1 MCTLSPP
8 VRVRGQRSYP
18 QIVCTA
24 SDGTCVCR
32 VPSNKRWPRTMLRP
46 VVELGGDEFPSPN
59 LPPPQHRCANPIT
72 PGRWRRERSCSPGS
86 AAAVPKF
93 DGVLRGAAAAATP
106 RVWRSSP
113 TPWSMAGYDQR
124 SYVR

>member
-1 MCTLSPP
+1 VAEDHLLT
-8 VRVRGQRSYP
+8 
-18 QIVCTA
+18 
-24 SDGTCVCR
+24 
-32 VPSNKRWPRTMLRP
+32 P

-86 AAAVPKF
+86 AAAVPMF
-93 DGVLRGAAAAATP
+93 EACCATP
-106 RVWRSSP
+106 QQRQPSGLALVAGNVGRWL
-113 TPWSMAGYDQR
+113 GYDQR